1 MTRPILITLIFL
13 SLMVSAGCTTAQS
26 NDQLIDES
34 ILDEELLN
42 AMELAASIPDPELRL
57 RAYDRG
63 FLLLL
68 IALSQKEADEG
79 DRQGETSVQIAELRD
94 DIHRATLSSDGSTQL
109 QAYDR
114 IVEERFGFAIGT
126 GEWKVDHSA
135 DSTGPTDLAY
145 FQRVGEIRG
154 VTSDTPRRT
163 FIIEPVIGYDRN
175 NQQLHT
181 EIESQAPRIR
191 REIDFYFSKR
201 SADRLL
207 GSENRRRVKQDLV
220 ALINQFL
227 SSGEVADVAF
237 QQYQIVDF

>member
-1 MTRPILITLIFL
+1 MTRLILITLVFV
-13 SLMVSAGCTTAQS
+13 SLMVSAGCATAQ
-26 NDQLIDES
+26 NNEQFIDES
-34 ILDEELLN
+34 ILDKELLD

-63 FLLLL
+63 FLLVL
-68 IALSQKEADEG
+68 ITLSQKEADG
-79 DRQGETSVQIAELRD
+79 RDRDGETSVQIAELTD
-94 DIHRATLSSDGSTQL
+94 DIHRAALSSDGETQL

-126 GEWKVDHSA
+126 GELNVDNSS
-135 DSTGPTDLAY
+135 DSMKPTELVY

-163 FIIEPVIGYDRN
+163 FIIEPVIGYDRSN
-175 NQQLHT
+175 RQLHT
-181 EIESQAPRIR
+181 ELEQLAVRIR
-191 REIDFYFSKR
+191 EEIDFYFSAR

-207 GSENRRRVKQDLV
+207 GPENRRRVKQDLV
-220 ALINQFL
+220 ALVNTIL
-227 SSGEVADVAF
+227 ASGEVADVAF